1 MKRPVAYDI
10 TRLLTRVF
18 ARTPNGIDRVDYS
31 LANYFLRDG
40 EAHRSGLVMTPFGPR
55 VLPAVAARE
64 AIANIRRHRGEE
76 AEPES
81 DEQFLS
87 ITSAIDQSSG
97 PAPKVSVPRRG
108 QFADALS
115 WLRRHGLPIGDSPA
129 KFFDGSGVYLN
140 VSQFPLGID
149 GFFHWL
155 DRQSNVDGVF
165 FIHDLLPIETPEYF
179 RPMERPLHLR
189 RLKTLARYGRAAI
202 TSTSITRNSLIR
214 QLTARGRPDMPVA
227 VAPLPAD
234 PTFSSGRGRGPA
246 VSRHPYFI
254 MCGTLEPRKNHLLV
268 LHVWRD
274 LITQFGRA
282 APKLLLIGER
292 GWENEHIIDLL
303 DRCPALQGPVIRAS
317 GLTTPSLKRLLLGA
331 RALLMPS
338 FAEGYG
344 LPLVEAIAAGVPVI
358 ASDIPVFHEIGG
370 GSLMTID
377 PTNGPAWRSAI
388 RQFWREDSPERKAYE
403 ANIERY
409 VAPDWSSFFDK
420 VEEFLQSLADSDRR
434 PQP

>member
-1 MKRPVAYDI
+1 MKRPVVYDI

-18 ARTPNGIDRVDYS
+18 ARTPNGIDRVDFS

-40 EAHRSGLVMTPFGPR
+40 DPRRSGLVMTPLGPR
-55 VLPAVAARE
+55 VLSRVAARE
-64 AIANIRRHRGEE
+64 AIDNIRRHWGEE

-87 ITSAIDQSSG
+87 IAAAIDQSFG
-97 PAPKVSVPRRG
+97 PAPKVSVARRG
-108 QFADALS
+108 QYAEALS
-115 WLRRHGLPIGDSPA
+115 WIRRHGLPVGDSPA
-129 KFFDGSGVYLN
+129 KFFNGSGVYLN

-179 RPMERPLHLR
+179 RPMERPWHLR

-202 TSTSITRNSLIR
+202 TSTSITRDSLID
-214 QLTARGRPDMPVA
+214 QLTTLGRPDMPVA

-234 PTFSSGRGRGPA
+234 PTFSSGHGRGPP
-246 VSRHPYFI
+246 VGRHPYFI

-274 LITQFGRA
+274 LIAQFGRA
-282 APKLLLIGER
+282 APKLLLVGER

-344 LPLVEAIAAGVPVI
+344 LPVVEAIAAGVPVI
-358 ASDIPVFHEIGG
+358 ASDIPVFQEIGG
-370 GSLMTID
+370 GRLLTID
-377 PTNGPAWRSAI
+377 PTDGPAWRSAI
-388 RQFWREDSPERKAYE
+388 CQFMREDSPERKVCQ

-409 VAPDWSSFFDK
+409 VAPDWSSFFDTI
-420 VEEFLQSLADSDRR
+420 EEFLQGLADSDRR
-434 PQP
+434 TQP

>member
-1 MKRPVAYDI
+1 MRRRVVYDI

-18 ARTPNGIDRVDYS
+18 ARTPNGIDRVDFS
-31 LANYFLRDG
+31 FADYFLRDG
-40 EAHRSGLVMTPFGPR
+40 EPRRSGLVMTPFGPR
-55 VLPAVAARE
+55 VLSSIAARE
-64 AIANIRRHRGEE
+64 AIDNVRRHWGED

-81 DEQFLS
+81 DEQFIS
-87 ITSAIDQSSG
+87 IAAAIDQSSG
-97 PAPKVSVPRRG
+97 PVPKVSVARRG
-108 QFADALS
+108 QYAEALS
-115 WLRRHGLPIGDSPA
+115 WIGRHGLPIGKSPA
-129 KFFDGSGVYLN
+129 KFLNGSGVYLN

-155 DRQSNVDGVF
+155 DRRSSVDSVF

-179 RPMERPLHLR
+179 RPMERPRHLR

-202 TSTSITRNSLIR
+202 TSTAITRNSLIR
-214 QLTARGRPDMPVA
+214 QLTALGRPDMPVL

-234 PTFSSGRGRGPA
+234 PTFVSASGQRFP
-246 VSRHPYFI
+246 VSRHPYFV

-274 LITQFGRA
+274 LIAQFGRA
-282 APKLLLIGER
+282 APKLLLVGER

-344 LPLVEAIAAGVPVI
+344 LPVVEAIAAGVPVI
-358 ASDIPVFHEIGG
+358 ASDIPVFHEVGG
-370 GSLMTID
+370 GRLLTID
-377 PTNGPAWRSAI
+377 PTDGPAWRSAI
-388 RQFWREDSPERKAYE
+388 CQFWRDESPERKVCQT
-403 ANIERY
+403 NIEGY
-409 VAPDWSSFFDK
+409 VTPDWPSFFDK
-420 VEEFLQSLADSDRR
+420 VEHFLQSLAGPDR
-434 PQP
+434 P

>member
-1 MKRPVAYDI
+1 MKRPAVYDI

-31 LANYFLRDG
+31 LADYFLRDG
-40 EAHRSGLVMTPFGPR
+40 DPRRSGLVMTPFGPR
-55 VLPAVAARE
+55 VLSAVAARE
-64 AIANIRRHRGEE
+64 AIANIRKHWGEE

-87 ITSAIDQSSG
+87 IAAAIDQTSG

-115 WLRRHGLPIGDSPA
+115 WLRRHGLPIGESPA
-129 KFFDGSGVYLN
+129 KFFSGSGGVYLN

-179 RPMERPLHLR
+179 RPFERPWHVR

-214 QLTARGRPDMPVA
+214 QLNALGRPDMPVA

-234 PTFSSGRGRGPA
+234 PTFASGRGRGLP
-246 VSRHPYFI
+246 VGRHPYFI

-274 LITQFGRA
+274 LIAQFGRA
-282 APKLLLIGER
+282 TPKLLLVGER

-344 LPLVEAIAAGVPVI
+344 LPVVEAIAAGVPVI
-358 ASDIPVFHEIGG
+358 ASDIPVFHG
-370 GSLMTID
+370 
-377 PTNGPAWRSAI
+377 
-388 RQFWREDSPERKAYE
+388 
-403 ANIERY
+403 
-409 VAPDWSSFFDK
+409 
-420 VEEFLQSLADSDRR
+420 DRR
-434 PQP
+434 RPSDDHRSHERPRMALGHLPILARGLPGEESLSGQYRTLCRARLVELLR